1 MYDAFFNAIEGANRV
16 LRPNSIDYPSI
27 MKGVEGVVFLN
38 RVMESSQRGS
48 LWIELP
54 SFQSY
59 ESIPNPSM
67 STPSVNNFGNPLSM
81 NFPMINSLQQMNL
94 NIMTSVDEPTIPPD
108 QTGV

>member
-1 MYDAFFNAIEGANRV
+1 
-16 LRPNSIDYPSI
+16 

-38 RVMESSQRGS
+38 RVIESSQRGS

-59 ESIPNPSM
+59 ESIPNPSL
-67 STPSVNNFGNPLSM
+67 STPSVNSKNCHVYLLSDFGNPLSM

-94 NIMTSVDEPTIPPD
+94 NMMTSVDEPTIPPD